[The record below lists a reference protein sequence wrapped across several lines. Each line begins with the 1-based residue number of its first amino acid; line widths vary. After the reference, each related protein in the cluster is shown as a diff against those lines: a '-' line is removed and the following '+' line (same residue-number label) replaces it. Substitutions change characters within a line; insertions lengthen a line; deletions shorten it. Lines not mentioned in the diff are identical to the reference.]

1 MLDEPGVSSPYSLG
15 DILRYVKQYWG
26 YSRLRPLQEDAI
38 QAELRG
44 QDSLVVLPTGGGKS
58 LCYQVP
64 PLVSQRTDIVVSPLI
79 SLMKDQVDGLLA
91 NGYPAAALHSALS
104 ASERREAEA
113 RIHSGECRL
122 IFLSPERLVT
132 SWFLETVE
140 RLKVRSFA
148 IDEAHCISHWGHDF
162 RPEYRQLA
170 ILKERIPGA
179 SLHAYTATAT
189 ERVRQDIIE
198 QLALRDPK
206 VLVGDF
212 DRPNLVYRIV
222 PRLDLK
228 KQVLEVIERHRG
240 EAVIVYCI
248 SRDDT
253 ERLANHLTSEGIR
266 AAYYHAGMTAG
277 NRREAQEAFTKESLD
292 VIVATVAFGMGI
304 DRSNVRCVVHAAM
317 PQSIE
322 HYQQETGRAGR
333 DGLEAECILFF
344 SPADTLRWRSLVEKR
359 SDGSGLLSA
368 AQLTELQ
375 LLDEMKRFAA
385 PGKCRHR
392 TLKAY
397 FGQTYPKDNCGACDF
412 CLGESEDLVD
422 STREAQIILS
432 CVARVGQRFG
442 VGHVVDVIRG
452 SANERIRGL
461 KHDTLSTFGLL
472 KKIPKKTVTN
482 MVYQLLDQ
490 EVLGRSSGQYPVLLL
505 NEVSWEVLRGQRSVM
520 MLPIKTKKVRK
531 TTVEKD
537 SWDGVDRKLYEVLRY
552 VRTEIARE
560 RNVPPY
566 IIFNDAS
573 LRDMARRRPTSSDAL
588 LKVSGVGAKKLADF
602 GIRFLEAI
610 LEYED
615 EQQGL
620 R

>member
-1 MLDEPGVSSPYSLG
+1 MTNHRTATPAYARS
-15 DILRYVKQYWG
+15 DILSFVKQYWG
-26 YSRLRPLQEDAI
+26 YSSLRPLQEEAI
-38 QAELRG
+38 RAELDG

-64 PLVSQRTDIVVSPLI
+64 PLVGRRTDIVVSPLI

-104 ASERREAEA
+104 AAERRDAEA
-113 RIHSGECRL
+113 RIAAGACRL
-122 IFLSPERLVT
+122 IFVSPERLVT
-132 SWFLETVE
+132 SWFLQTVE
-140 RLKVRSFA
+140 QLHIRAFA

-170 ILKERIPGA
+170 ILKERIPDA

-198 QLALRDPK
+198 QLALRDPQ

-212 DRPNLVYRIV
+212 DRPNLVYRII
-222 PRLDLK
+222 PRLDLR
-228 KQVLEVIERHRG
+228 KQVREVIERHPN
-240 EAVIVYCI
+240 EAVIIYCI

-253 ERLANHLTSEGIR
+253 ERLAGHLKNDGVR
-266 AAYYHAGMTAG
+266 AAHYHAGMTASE
-277 NRREAQEAFTKESLD
+277 RRDTQEAFTNETLD

-344 SPADTLRWRSLVEKR
+344 SPADTLRWKSLVEKR
-359 SDGSGLLSA
+359 SDGQGLLSP
-368 AQLTELQ
+368 AQRMELH

-385 PGKCRHR
+385 PGKCRHKS
-392 TLKAY
+392 LKNY
-397 FGQTYPKDNCGACDF
+397 FGQAYDKGNCGACDY
-412 CLGESEDLVD
+412 CLGESEDLVEA
-422 STREAQIILS
+422 TREAQIILS

-442 VGHVVDVIRG
+442 IGHVVDVLRG
-452 SANERIRGL
+452 SSTDRIRGL
-461 KHDTLSTFGLL
+461 QHDALSTFGLL
-472 KKIPKKTVTN
+472 NGTPKKTVTN

-490 EVLGRSSGQYPVLLL
+490 ELLVRSKGQYPVIML
-505 NEVSWEVLRGQRSVM
+505 NETSWEVLRGQREVM
-520 MLPIKTKKVRK
+520 LLPVKTKKVRQ
-531 TTVEKD
+531 TAVEKD
-537 SWDGVDRKLYEVLRY
+537 SWDGVDRKLFEVLRFI
-552 VRTEIARE
+552 RTEIARE
-560 RNVPPY
+560 RSVPPY
-566 IIFNDAS
+566 VIFNDAT
-573 LRDMARRRPTSSDAL
+573 LRDMTRRRPTSTQAMLD
-588 LKVSGVGAKKLADF
+588 VHGIGAKKMADF
-602 GIRFLEAI
+602 GLRFLEAI

-615 EQQGL
+615 EL
-620 R
+620 RR

>member
-1 MLDEPGVSSPYSLG
+1 MLEEPGASSPYTLG
-15 DILRYVKQYWG
+15 DILKYVKQYWG
-26 YSRLRPLQEDAI
+26 YSSLRPLQEDAI

-64 PLVSQRTDIVVSPLI
+64 PLVSERTDVVVSPLI

-132 SWFLETVE
+132 GWFLETVN

-148 IDEAHCISHWGHDF
+148 VDEAHCISHWGHDF

-170 ILKERIPGA
+170 ILKERIQGA
-179 SLHAYTATAT
+179 SIHAYTATAT

-198 QLALRDPK
+198 QLALRNPK

-228 KQVLEVIERHRG
+228 NQVKEVIDRHRG

-253 ERLANHLTSEGIR
+253 ERLAAHLTKEGIR
-266 AAYYHAGMTAG
+266 SAFYHAGMSAG
-277 NRREAQEAFTKESLD
+277 ERRETQEAFTNESLD

-304 DRSNVRCVVHAAM
+304 DRSNVRCVIHAAM

-359 SDGSGLLSA
+359 SDGSGLLSG
-368 AQLTELQ
+368 AQRTELH

-397 FGQTYPKDNCGACDF
+397 FGQDYPKDNCGACDF

-422 STREAQIILS
+422 GTREAQIILS

-442 VGHVVDVIRG
+442 VGHVVDVVRG
-452 SANERIRGL
+452 SSSERIRGL
-461 KHDTLSTFGLL
+461 QHDSLSTFGLL
-472 KKIPKKTVTN
+472 KDVPKKTVTN

-490 EVLGRSSGQYPVLLL
+490 DVLARSNGQYPVLLL
-505 NEVSWEVLRGQRSVM
+505 NEVSWEILRGQRTVM

-552 VRTEIARE
+552 VRTELARE

-566 IIFNDAS
+566 IIFSDAS
-573 LRDMARRRPTSSDAL
+573 IRDMARRRPTSSDDML
-588 LKVSGVGAKKLADF
+588 NVHGVGAKKLADF
-602 GIRFLEAI
+602 GLRFLEAI

-615 EQQGL
+615 EQQGI